1 MPNKISPKKLMSS
14 KWTKLLVSN
23 KEKHFV
29 VSSVEFDDEQNVVE
43 CLIQAV
49 MSKNE
54 YSINWRELTDDQQ
67 WKMGWK

>member
-1 MPNKISPKKLMSS
+1 MTNKISPKKLMSS
-14 KWTKLLVSN
+14 KWTKVLVSN

-54 YSINWRELTDDQQ
+54 YPIYWRELTDDQQ